1 MTGAAGKDFAGWCA
15 TFHQRALSE
24 GIAPATA
31 AALMGLHP
39 IPEVLAKD
47 RAQTEF
53 TLTLR
58 DYLERVLT
66 PARITEGRAALARH
80 ARLFARIADRF
91 GVEPAILAA
100 IWGIETSYGQNRGTL
115 RLLPALATLAHDG
128 RRAAFFAGECLTAL
142 RLADHCGIDPA
153 RLTGSWAGASGHMQ
167 FMPSSILAHALDFD
181 GDGRIDLWSDDPADA
196 LASAA
201 AYLAHHG
208 WQPGQ
213 PALTLARLPAGF
225 DPAHTGKDHLRPLS
239 DWRTA
244 GLTFDHTGA
253 NQPAAL
259 LLPAGI
265 HGPAFLWHDNA
276 RCLLRYN
283 AADAYV
289 LAVARLADHLAGRTP
304 PQLVWP
310 EADRALTLAE
320 RITLQQGLT
329 AAGFDTGPA
338 DGRIGPN
345 TVRALKNWQKANG
358 LPADGHASPAILGR
372 LLQQG

>member
-1 MTGAAGKDFAGWCA
+1 MTGAAGEDFANWCA
-15 TFHQRALSE
+15 TFHQRALAV
-24 GIAPATA
+24 GIAPAAA
-31 AALMGLHP
+31 AALLTLRP
-39 IPEVLAKD
+39 LPEALAKD

-53 TLTLR
+53 TLTLG
-58 DYLERVLT
+58 DYLDRVLT

-80 ARLFARIADRF
+80 ASLFARIKGRF
-91 GVEPAILAA
+91 GVEPALLAA

-128 RRAAFFAGECLTAL
+128 RRAAFFEGECLAAL
-142 RLADHCGIDPA
+142 RLAAHCGFDPA
-153 RLTGSWAGASGHMQ
+153 QLTGSWAGASGHMQ

-208 WQPGQ
+208 WQAGQ
-213 PALTLARLPAGF
+213 PALTLAHLPAGF
-225 DPAHTGKDHLRPLS
+225 DPAQTGKDHLRPLA
-239 DWRTA
+239 DWRA
-244 GLTFDHTGA
+244 DGLTFDQTGA
-253 NQPAAL
+253 NHPAAL

-265 HGPAFLWHDNA
+265 NGPAFLWHHNA

-289 LAVARLADHLAGRTP
+289 LAVARLADHLAGHTP
-304 PQLVWP
+304 PALVWP
-310 EADRALTLAE
+310 EDDRALTLAE
-320 RITLQQGLT
+320 RINLQEGLT

-345 TVRALKNWQKANG
+345 TVQALKGWQKANG
-358 LPADGHASPAILGR
+358 LPADGHASAALLDRLG
-372 LLQQG
+372 QKG

>member
-1 MTGAAGKDFAGWCA
+1 MTGTAKEDFASWRA
-15 TFHQRALSE
+15 TFHQRAMAE

-31 AALMGLHP
+31 AALMDLHP
-39 IPEVLAKD
+39 LPEVLAKD

-58 DYLERVLT
+58 DYLDRVLT

-80 ARLFARIADRF
+80 THLFARITDSS

-100 IWGIETSYGQNRGTL
+100 IWGVETSYGQNRGSVPLL
-115 RLLPALATLAHDG
+115 RALATLAHDG
-128 RRAAFFAGECLTAL
+128 RRAAFFASECLAAL
-142 RLADHCGIDPA
+142 RLADRCGIDPA

-167 FMPSSILAHALDFD
+167 FMPSSILAHGRDFD
-181 GDGRIDLWSDDPADA
+181 RDGRIDLWADDPADA

-208 WQPGQ
+208 WQAGQ
-213 PALTLARLPAGF
+213 PAVTLAHLPAGF
-225 DPAHTGKDHLRPLS
+225 DPAQTGKDHPHPIA
-239 DWRTA
+239 DWRA
-244 GLTFDHTGA
+244 DGLTFDQSGA

-265 HGPAFLWHDNA
+265 NGPAFLWHDNA

-304 PQLVWP
+304 PPLFWP
-310 EADRALTLAE
+310 AGDRALTLAE
-320 RITLQQGLT
+320 RITLQEKLT

-345 TVRALKNWQKANG
+345 TVRALKDWQKAIG
-358 LPADGHASPAILGR
+358 VPADGHASPALLDRLGKK
-372 LLQQG
+372 G